1 MNISI
6 LTDLK
11 KKSTFTWEEL
21 AELVEMTPPGIRNAI
36 KNNDITMSKLVK
48 LAKAF
53 EVPMSVFFEDDDLGT
68 VNEPIVEYKK
78 ITTSLIEQK
87 DKYINRLEKDMER
100 MEVEID
106 ELRSLKNDGK

>member
-11 KKSTFTWEEL
+11 KKSTFTWDEL

-53 EVPMSVFFEDDDLGT
+53 DVPMSVFFEDDDLGT

-78 ITTSLIEQK
+78 MTTNLIEQK
-87 DKYINRLEKDMER
+87 DKYINRLEKDMEK

-106 ELRSLKNDGK
+106 ELRALKNDGK